1 MGMGGGG
8 GEGDRGDGGDGGER
22 EKKGE
27 KGNAKNVF
35 ACLLDKYLHVKI
47 KISIELGIMYSLLVD
62 VCRKK

>member
-1 MGMGGGG
+1 MG
-8 GEGDRGDGGDGGER
+8 GEGEW

-27 KGNAKNVF
+27 KRNAKNVF

-62 VCRKK
+62 VCQKK